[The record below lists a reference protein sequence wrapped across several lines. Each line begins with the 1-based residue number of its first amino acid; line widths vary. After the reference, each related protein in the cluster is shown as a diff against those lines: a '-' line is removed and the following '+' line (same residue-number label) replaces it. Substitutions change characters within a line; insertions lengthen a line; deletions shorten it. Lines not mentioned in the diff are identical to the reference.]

1 MSELCSHRFQTP
13 LFTLLCHF
21 FLLQWLDDLVLFV
34 GLYFVLSSIHGSKAI
49 TNLIRKWK
57 YLTLNH
63 QMFFQE
69 SCHRQTLIHCSL
81 PHDCSLGWVKQ
92 ASVHIRGPP
101 GSFMP
106 GQAVRARNRNIFNFE
121 NLIICAMFLG
131 HIHTQLLMATFSQ
144 LSLISLPISCL
155 CKGNILCSVSNTYIA
170 HMCGATLEVMGNL
183 PKAVAA
189 YRQKKWLPAPPL
201 HNIHPAQHLSTSIT
215 SLGRGREVF
224 LSSSTLEFTL

>member
-1 MSELCSHRFQTP
+1 MSEFCSHRFQTP
-13 LFTLLCHF
+13 LFILLRHF
-21 FLLQWLDDLVLFV
+21 FLLQRLDDLVLFV

-57 YLTLNH
+57 YHTLSH

-81 PHDCSLGWVKQ
+81 PQECSLGWVKE
-92 ASVHIRGPP
+92 ASVHFRGPP
-101 GSFMP
+101 GSFTP
-106 GQAVRARNRNIFNFE
+106 ELALRARNRNIFNFE

-131 HIHTQLLMATFSQ
+131 HFHTQLVMATSSR

-155 CKGNILCSVSNTYIA
+155 CKGNLLCSVSNIYIA

-189 YRQKKWLPAPPL
+189 YRQRKLTSCSPP
-201 HNIHPAQHLSTSIT
+201 HWQHTP
-215 SLGRGREVF
+215 
-224 LSSSTLEFTL
+224 SSASVNFHYLLR